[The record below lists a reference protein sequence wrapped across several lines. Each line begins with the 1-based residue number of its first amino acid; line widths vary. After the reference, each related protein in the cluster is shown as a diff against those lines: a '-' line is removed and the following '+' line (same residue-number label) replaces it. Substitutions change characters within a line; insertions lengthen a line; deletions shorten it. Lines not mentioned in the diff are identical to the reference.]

1 MSLRAK
7 LLLIA
12 LSTLTLPLAGW
23 LFVRQ
28 MEELLRQGQEQ
39 TLIASAQALARSLAA
54 LNTQLPSA
62 GDALYVHRLATQ
74 ISVDGYS
81 SDWAALTPYAQSL
94 GPAGDANK
102 LTLLLGADTSGFYL
116 LANVHDATRSR
127 ADADNPQIRFSD
139 HLVLTLAR
147 GMLSRRYLLASSA
160 PGRFD
165 ALTLPDRANTLEHFD
180 SLLLAA
186 TSNNDLPVT
195 LSGAWQEDGSG
206 YRVELRLPPSQMPD
220 QLAVGVYDADMP
232 AQSTLGAQPLP
243 LLRLSP
249 DLSAQLAQFAPT
261 DMRARLLND
270 QGWVIAESGS
280 VASPNPM
287 GDGRHHWLENL
298 VYRSLLAPALT
309 SADDF
314 SPALPR
320 LGSMQ
325 IWQALSG
332 VTASAW
338 RPAASGDGVV
348 LCAAVPLKVRGEV
361 RGALLL
367 EHAGDALPLLT
378 NRALLG
384 LAAASLFA
392 LLVAGGIAFAFASVL
407 SVRIRRLRNAAE
419 RALRSSGKSDTPL
432 PLTRSRDEL
441 GDLARSFS
449 HLLDEV
455 GAYTDYL
462 RTLASKL
469 SHELHTPL
477 AIVKSSL
484 DNLDTQNLPADA
496 HPYVARARDGAERL
510 GSIVRAMSQAS
521 RMEHAIAAAECEDF
535 DLVAVA
541 RGCADSYRS
550 LLAPRRLD
558 VVLPDSPL
566 LVHGAPELIAQ
577 ALDKLVDNARSF
589 TPVDGWLRIEV
600 LRRADGAD
608 LAVANSGPLLPPTM
622 QDRLFDSL
630 VSLRGGEKKAG
641 AAAGTPHLGLGL
653 YLVRLIAQ
661 AYRGN
666 AVARN
671 LDDGTGVEFRLVLRG
686 MPRQRLG
693 G

>member
-54 LNTQLPSA
+54 LNTQLPPA
-62 GDALYVHRLATQ
+62 GDALYVHRLSTR
-74 ISVDGYS
+74 ITVDGYS
-81 SDWAALTPYAQSL
+81 SDWATLAAYAQPL
-94 GPAGDANK
+94 GPSGDPNK
-102 LTLLLGADTSGFYL
+102 LTLLLGTDTGGFYL

-127 ADADNPQIRFSD
+127 VDADDAQVQFSD
-139 HLVLTLAR
+139 HLILTLAR
-147 GMLSRRYLLASSA
+147 GMTSRRYLLASSA
-160 PGRFD
+160 PGRFN
-165 ALTLPDRANTLEHFD
+165 ALTLPDNGSGLQHFD
-180 SLLLAA
+180 SLAL
-186 TSNNDLPVT
+186 TIPGNDFLPT
-195 LSGAWQEDGSG
+195 AISGAWQEDGSG
-206 YRVELRLPPSQMPD
+206 YRVELRLANSQMPD
-220 QLAVGVYDADMP
+220 RIALGVYDADMA
-232 AQSTLGAQPLP
+232 AQSTLAAKPQPL
-243 LLRLSP
+243 LHLSTQ
-249 DLSAQLAQFAPT
+249 LSTQLAQFAPI
-261 DMRARLLND
+261 DMRARLLNA
-270 QGWVIAESGS
+270 QGWVVAQSGQLTS
-280 VASPNPM
+280 QNEA
-287 GDGRHHWLENL
+287 DTGRHHWLENL

-309 SADDF
+309 SAKDF

-320 LGSMQ
+320 LDSTE

-338 RPAASGDGVV
+338 HPATTGDGVV
-348 LCAAVPLKVRGEV
+348 LSAAVPLKVRGEV

-378 NRALLG
+378 NRALLS

-392 LLVAGGIAFAFASVL
+392 LLIAGGVAFAFASVL
-407 SVRIRRLRNAAE
+407 SLRIRRLRNAAE
-419 RALRSSGKSDTPL
+419 RALHSSGKLDTPL

-484 DNLDTQNLPADA
+484 DNLDHQNLPDDA
-496 HPYVARARDGAERL
+496 QPYVARARDGAERL
-510 GSIVRAMSQAS
+510 GAIVRAMSQAS

-535 DLVAVA
+535 DLAAVV
-541 RGCADSYRS
+541 RGCADSYRP
-550 LLAPRRLD
+550 LIAPRRLD
-558 VVLPDSPL
+558 VQLPTTPL
-566 LVHGAPELIAQ
+566 IVHGAPELIAQ

-589 TPVDGWLRIEV
+589 TPADGWVRIAVSQRDE
-600 LRRADGAD
+600 GA
-608 LAVANSGPLLPPTM
+608 AITVANSGPVLPPAM

-630 VSLRGGEKKAG
+630 VSLRGGGKQSGAG
-641 AAAGTPHLGLGL
+641 APHLGLGL
-653 YLVRLIAQ
+653 YLVRLIAS
-661 AYRGN
+661 AYRGE
-666 AVARN
+666 ASASN

-693 G
+693 S